1 MATLLQHQTG
11 FQWDE
16 TWLSQDVSK
25 SVTTEF
31 LEFAGCAVVAG
42 NEFDQRDIVVVCVV
56 NDWQ

>member
-1 MATLLQHQTG
+1 M
-11 FQWDE
+11 
-16 TWLSQDVSK
+16 SQDVSK